1 MFDFSICQSPWGR
14 NRGSHQLLGCDS
26 IEQLLFT
33 LSPANARQCF
43 QCFSSTVSFNLYNT
57 SSKRAQ
63 RNNSCLIN
71 EENEA
76 VLGWNRQETDAY
88 LGLKPQ
94 ESYQGKCLNERKE
107 GRAGKLREPRNHEPI
122 LSWVKERGRKH
133 PRALWSQRKVPW
145 GLQDDQPGSSMSQG
159 HQGVPFLLGLCPP
172 CDGF

>member
-1 MFDFSICQSPWGR
+1 M
-14 NRGSHQLLGCDS
+14 
-26 IEQLLFT
+26 
-33 LSPANARQCF
+33 
-43 QCFSSTVSFNLYNT
+43 
-57 SSKRAQ
+57 
-63 RNNSCLIN
+63 
-71 EENEA
+71 
-76 VLGWNRQETDAY
+76 GWNRQETDAY

-159 HQGVPFLLGLCPP
+159 HQGVPFSWGCVHLVMAFRCCDLVLVILPKVGGLQDSFSWLPKSSVSLIHSRSHS
-172 CDGF
+172 